1 LVFKILILFIFKK
14 PLLTIFTLLVLS
26 EMYLPSYKT
35 NFFLQLLFLVI
46 LLTVKKVKI
55 TVSFFKQI
63 VPLILIFGIGFL
75 GMFINSYP
83 LSFIFKDLTY
93 FLKPIICLAIGYIV
107 FYKNEDLDIFV
118 RNIFYIGLLSAI
130 IHLVGVLFFSNF
142 LQSSISDIRGDY
154 GLDSF
159 IEIFAFYFLFYS
171 KKWFGKRL
179 IVNKTS
185 YWICIVVFLLSIF
198 FYFSRTMLIVFFLGY
213 FTLQGY
219 TKITKNSLKYIG
231 IIFLAILLFY
241 TYLFS
246 VKIERNSNGIEAFL
260 YKIKNAPEEIF
271 KTKINRENHKDL
283 WDHWRA
289 YEAKRA
295 IALMNDH
302 KESYI
307 IGSGYGSL
315 VNLKFKAPIGDE
327 DMKYISRLHNG
338 YVFVFYKIGLF
349 GILLLLYFLLKLYLK
364 AYLSK
369 QDELHLFYINR
380 FVSFIGIF
388 YLFTSLI
395 ITGIY
400 IPKDTII
407 FVLGG
412 FLTYQEKLKFI

>member
-1 LVFKILILFIFKK
+1 LIFKIFILYIFKK
-14 PLLTIFTLLVLS
+14 PILIIFTLLVLS
-26 EMYLPSYKT
+26 EIYLPSYKT
-35 NFFLQLLFLVI
+35 NFFLQLLFLLA
-46 LLTVKKVKI
+46 LLTTQKI
-55 TVSFFKQI
+55 KISTKFLKQI
-63 VPLILIFGIGFL
+63 FPLILIFGIGFL
-75 GMFINSYP
+75 GMFINHYY
-83 LSFIFKDLTY
+83 LSFIFKDITY
-93 FLKPIICLAIGYIV
+93 FLKPVICIAIGYIV
-107 FYKNEDLDIFV
+107 FYKKEDLNIFIK
-118 RNIFYIGLLSAI
+118 NMFYIGLFTAI

-142 LQSSISDIRGDY
+142 LKSSINDIRGDY

-171 KKWFGKRL
+171 KKWLGERM
-179 IVNKTS
+179 IANKIK
-185 YWICIVVFLLSIF
+185 YWTCIVVLLFSIF
-198 FYFSRTMLIVFFLGY
+198 FYFSRTMLIVFILGY
-213 FTLQGY
+213 FSLQGY

-231 IIFLAILLFY
+231 IIFLAVALFY

-246 VKIERNSNGIEAFL
+246 IKIERNSTGIEAFL
-260 YKIKNAPEEIF
+260 YKIKIAPEEIF

-307 IGSGYGSL
+307 LGSGYGSL

-338 YVFVFYKIGLF
+338 YVFVFYKMGVF
-349 GILLLLYFLLKLYLK
+349 GILLLFYFLIQLYLK
-364 AYLSK
+364 TYLSK

-380 FVSFIGIF
+380 FISFIGIF

-412 FLTYQEKLKFI
+412 FLAYQQKLKRV

>member
-1 LVFKILILFIFKK
+1 
-14 PLLTIFTLLVLS
+14 
-26 EMYLPSYKT
+26 MYLPSYKT
-35 NFFLQLLFLVI
+35 NFFLQLLFLVF

-55 TVSFFKQI
+55 SVPFFKQI
-63 VPLILIFGIGFL
+63 LPLVLIFGIGFL
-75 GMFINSYP
+75 GFFINSYP
-83 LSFIFKDLTY
+83 LSFVFKDITY
-93 FLKPIICLAIGYIV
+93 FLKPIIGITIGYIV
-107 FYKNEDLDIFV
+107 FYKNEELEVFV
-118 RNIFYIGLLSAI
+118 KNIFYIGAISAT

-142 LQSSISDIRGDY
+142 LKSSISDIRGDY

-171 KKWFGKRL
+171 KKWFGERL
-179 IVNKTS
+179 ITDKKK
-185 YWICIVVFLLSIF
+185 YWICIAVFLLSIF

-219 TKITKNSLKYIG
+219 TKITKSSLKYIG
-231 IIFLAILLFY
+231 LIFLGLVLFY

-246 VKIERNSNGIEAFL
+246 IKIERNSTGIEAFL
-260 YKIKNAPEEIF
+260 YKIKIAPEEIF

-295 IALMNDH
+295 IALMNDN
-302 KESYI
+302 KESYL
-307 IGSGYGSL
+307 IGNGYGSL

-338 YVFVFYKIGLF
+338 YVFVFYKMGVF
-349 GILLLLYFLLKLYLK
+349 GILLMLYFLIQLY
-364 AYLSK
+364 SK
-369 QDELHLFYINR
+369 TYTTENKNLRLLYNNR

-388 YLFTSLI
+388 YLFSSLI

-400 IPKDTII
+400 IPTDTII
-407 FVLGG
+407 FILGG
-412 FLTYQEKLKFI
+412 FLSYKNLS